1 MGFTNQRERRWIP
14 LTCHLLLYSLHLSA
28 MLVQPLLRSLV
39 QLLSNLVTLNKPLQK
54 SLFYKL
60 RLIPSASSSSSSS
73 VERITV
79 LQNLLSSPDSGTV
92 EAVQILLL
100 NCIKTSATNSS
111 GLAVSPGGRRLL
123 GQLLGLFEAA
133 VAEEE
138 DDGFGL
144 GESPLAGPTIVE
156 EDEEEDDVDEVDDED
171 EEEHATGQ
179 MDDFGAD
186 DLQIEEP
193 PSNDRTSSSR
203 SGSGERSLKGSIAA
217 VQNGKIGRRGKKSG
231 RKNVVT
237 AGEADKRNGASTPT
251 TVG

>member
-1 MGFTNQRERRWIP
+1 M
-14 LTCHLLLYSLHLSA
+14 
-28 MLVQPLLRSLV
+28 
-39 QLLSNLVTLNKPLQK
+39 SNLITLNKPLQK

-79 LQNLLSSPDSGTV
+79 LQNLLSSPDTGTV

-133 VAEEE
+133 VAEDE
-138 DDGFGL
+138 DDGAGL
-144 GESPLAGPTIVE
+144 GESPLVGPTIME
-156 EDEEEDDVDEVDDED
+156 EDEDSDDVDAVDEED

-186 DLQIEEP
+186 ELQIDEATTT
-193 PSNDRTSSSR
+193 DHSSTSR
-203 SGSGERSLKGSIAA
+203 SGSGERRLKDLVAPG
-217 VQNGKIGRRGKKSG
+217 QNGKAARRGKRSG

-237 AGEADKRNGASTPT
+237 SSEADKRTGTSTPT